1 MEINFDVLLKKLMI
15 ELEFDN
21 MGDVR
26 LYKWINYYLN
36 DHDKVTEFMINKLG
50 FKRYQVNRIYR
61 AINLRKQRYINKGV

>member
-1 MEINFDVLLKKLMI
+1 MI

-21 MGDVR
+21 IGDVR

-50 FKRYQVNRIYR
+50 FKLYQVNKIRYNIDYRRKIYR
-61 AINLRKQRYINKGV
+61 ERGI

>member
-21 MGDVR
+21 MGDFR

-61 AINLRKQRYINKGV
+61 SINLRKQRYINKGV